1 MHTHIITARRL
12 MLIGILLLQA
22 GCLTDPSQWSPEHH
36 MLMSR
41 NCRVACYPRGLS
53 RYSSMDGS
61 CECLRK

>member
-1 MHTHIITARRL
+1 